1 MKSQFEQNTLGYY
14 NEAIEKRIDICEEM
28 QSKDKLSIK
37 TDCNEFVNT
46 IDGVNVIAYYLILR
60 ALDDWLFTKN
70 QVSNI

>member
-1 MKSQFEQNTLGYY
+1 
-14 NEAIEKRIDICEEM
+14 M